1 MSVKFDGVLLAGIEF
16 LAELHGSGEAPGRFE
31 STAQGRLSGGFQA
44 HAGGAAASPNAG
56 AGVEDSGLDFEEHLL
71 FDGREF

>member
-1 MSVKFDGVLLAGIEF
+1 MSRLNGVLEAGIEL
-16 LAELHGSGEAPGRFE
+16 LAELLGSGEATGRFQ

-44 HAGGAAASPNAG
+44 HAGGAAASLNAG
-56 AGVEDSGLDFEEHLL
+56 AGVEDNGLDFEEHLL